1 MVRTLTLLV
10 ALTICSLAAG
20 QKLKV
25 EKYRLSNGMTVIL
38 HEDHQRPVVAVN
50 IWYKVGSKDEPDR
63 KSGFAHLFEHLMFM
77 GTKRVPESQ
86 FDILMETHGGSN
98 NASTSEDRTNYY
110 ETGPSNL
117 LPLLLWLEA
126 DRLEDLA
133 KEMSQ
138 QKLDLQREVVKNERR
153 QGVDN
158 APYGQAYDSIPRL
171 LFPKGHPYSWSVI
184 GSMADLDNAA
194 VADVQGFFNTYY
206 VPNNASL
213 VVAGDFDSQSTK
225 RLIAKLFGTLPRGK
239 DVPRRSV
246 PPLNLRGSMIKTLR
260 DNVQAA
266 RTIMVWH
273 SPAAY
278 QLGDVEMRLA
288 GSLLSGGF
296 TSRLY
301 QALVVQKQ
309 LATDVAAY
317 QYSMQLGSTF
327 IIEATARSGVPLPK
341 LEEAIDAAL
350 SGFRQRGPTQDELDR
365 QLAQVSFNAVNR
377 LQSLEQRADQL
388 NEYEFY
394 FGKPNSFEHERK
406 LFLSATR
413 NSIRIHAAG
422 TLNPHRRLV
431 LRVVPGA
438 KPDGPVAKNPLL
450 SLDELTLDQGEPQ
463 SNPRDSQPK
472 IGPLKPFKFPLP
484 AQFKLANGVPV
495 YYWHKPSLPLM
506 TLSIRL
512 KRGAA
517 QDPPAKA
524 GLAELTADML
534 DEGAGSRDAAALTN
548 DLEMLGAQLG
558 TGADYEGTTLSLTSL
573 EQKFEPA
580 LRLLSDVVAKPK
592 LAAGDWKRIKEL
604 HLESLAQEDDDPAT
618 VARKIASREFFGPE
632 HPYSRPVDG
641 SAKSVAAISLADVKA
656 AYKRTVVP
664 KGAAIYASGS
674 LSPEQLKSLLNAR
687 LGRWNSDV
695 TPVDAQLPRARATGQ
710 RLLIVDRPG
719 AVQTVIRILMPTEA
733 FSSPNRYALTELGV
747 AMGGTFTSRINRNL
761 REDKGYTY
769 GANLSY
775 AFSKPVSYLVAA
787 TSVRSDVTGAS
798 IKEILAEIQ
807 KVRAGDLTEEEASKA
822 RNSVRMD
829 LISSVSTIQGLVAT
843 AIAHVENGIPIQ
855 QISSEMAK
863 FSNVNLTALNSIA
876 KTGIPIERAVIVLV
890 GDRNQIEQ
898 QLGSL
903 ALPKPEVVKL

>member
-1 MVRTLTLLV
+1 MVRTLTLLL
-10 ALTICSLAAG
+10 ALTICSLASG
-20 QKLKV
+20 QRLKV
-25 EKYRLSNGMTVIL
+25 EKYKLSNGLTVIL
-38 HEDHQRPVVAVN
+38 HEDHARPVVAVN

-77 GTKRVPESQ
+77 GTKRVPSSQ

-98 NASTSEDRTNYY
+98 NASTTEDRTNYY

-133 KEMSQ
+133 KEMNQ
-138 QKLDLQREVVKNERR
+138 QKLDLQRDVVKNEIR

-158 APYGQAYDSIPRL
+158 APYGQAYDSIPKL
-171 LFPKGHPYSWSVI
+171 LFPKGHPYSWSVG

-206 VPNNASL
+206 IPNNASL
-213 VVAGDFDSQSTK
+213 VVAGDFDPTATK
-225 RLIAKLFGTLPRGK
+225 SMIAKLFGTLPKGK
-239 DVPRRSV
+239 EVPRRSV
-246 PPLNLRGSMIKTLR
+246 PPLRLRGSMIKTMQ
-260 DNVQAA
+260 DKVQAA

-278 QLGDVEMRLA
+278 QPGDVEMRLA

-301 QALVVQKQ
+301 QALVVQRQ

-317 QYSMQLGSTF
+317 QYPMLLGSTF
-327 IIEATARSGVPLPK
+327 TIEATARSGVSLPK
-341 LEEAIDAAL
+341 LEQAIDAAL
-350 SGFRQRGPTQDELDR
+350 ISFRQRGPTQDELDR

-394 FGKPNSFEHERK
+394 FGKPNSFEHERN
-406 LFLSATR
+406 LFLAATR
-413 NSIRIHAAG
+413 DSIRTYAAQ

-431 LRVVPGA
+431 LRVVPGE
-438 KPDGPVAKNPLL
+438 KPDGSVAKKPPLAM
-450 SLDELTLDQGEPQ
+450 DELSLDQGEPQ

-548 DLEMLGAQLG
+548 DLELLGAQLG

-580 LRLLSDVVAKPK
+580 LRLLSDVVTKPK
-592 LAAGDWKRIKEL
+592 LAVEDWQRIKGL
-604 HLESLAQEDDDPAT
+604 HLESLAQEDDDPST
-618 VARKIASREFFGPE
+618 VARKIASHEFFGPA

-641 SAKSVAAISLADVKA
+641 SVKSVAAISLADVKA
-656 AYKRTVVP
+656 AYKGTVVP
-664 KGAAIYASGS
+664 SGAAIYVSGS
-674 LSPEQLKSLLNAR
+674 LSADKLKSLLNAR
-687 LGRWNSDV
+687 LGRWSSNV
-695 TPVDAQLPRARATGQ
+695 TPADSPMPRPRTTGQ

-733 FSSPNRYALTELGV
+733 FSSPNRHALTELGV

-798 IKEILAEIQ
+798 LKEILGEIQ
-807 KVRAGDLTEEEASKA
+807 KVRDGDLTEDEASKA
-822 RNSVRMD
+822 RNTVRMD
-829 LISSVSTIQGLVAT
+829 LVSSVSTIQGLVAT

-863 FSNVNLTALNSIA
+863 FSNVSLTDLNSIA
-876 KTGIPIERAVIVLV
+876 KTGIPIDKAIIVLV